1 MEIIEEGIAM
11 NEEKDICVLC
21 GCETPYNK
29 EDHIDRRYHYVEGA
43 GQLCKECY
51 DHCEALRYYT
61 SPWELSQK

>member
-1 MEIIEEGIAM
+1 M

-61 SPWELSQK
+61 SP